1 MRSRDAGVL
10 FRTPGY
16 VEWEFYS
23 DQPTNTVILPDGCVD
38 IIVFSR
44 GERVERVWAT
54 SLDFRPRQVSLRAGS
69 KLRGF
74 RFRPGTIVDTE
85 ALHRVSVNELIDEVE
100 AFGCVDVDCVNATSE
115 LAAGGRLRDVARA
128 IGVSPRTLQRRLRQ
142 RGLAPP
148 EFWRSLGRARRA
160 ALELSGGGA
169 LVEIA
174 AACGFSDQAHMT
186 RELKR
191 WFAMTP
197 AQLRSA
203 PEVLRSIAQP
213 ALATWTGEQISIR

>member
-1 MRSRDAGVL
+1 MLRP
-10 FRTPGY
+10 PGY
-16 VEWEFYS
+16 VEWAFRS
-23 DQPTNTVILPDGCVD
+23 DAPTDTVVLPDGCVD
-38 IIVFSR
+38 IIVSWQ
-44 GERVERVWAT
+44 GESVESVWAT
-54 SLDFRPRQVSLRAGS
+54 SLDLGPRQVSLRAGS

-74 RFRPGTIVDTE
+74 RFRPGTVVDTE
-85 ALHRVSVNELIDEVE
+85 ALHRASVNELIDEVE
-100 AFGCVDVDCVNATSE
+100 AFGRVDVDCVNATSE

-142 RGLAPP
+142 RELAPP

-160 ALELSGGGA
+160 ALELCGDGA

-213 ALATWTGEQISIR
+213 ALVTWTGEQISIR